1 MSVCGGLEKPLIS
14 SYGVGGR
21 ALHRSQVGCEG
32 CRACGW
38 VVNLIL
44 MRRCGGAAAKS
55 CGRARAQCID
65 RFCDYDLVTNS
76 LL

>member
-1 MSVCGGLEKPLIS
+1 MALEAVLCT
-14 SYGVGGR
+14 GR
-21 ALHRSQVGCEG
+21 KLAERGY
-32 CRACGW
+32 RACGW
-38 VVNLIL
+38 VVILIL

-65 RFCDYDLVTNS
+65 RFCDYDLVTNN